1 MLRFR
6 KRILSAE
13 ILFDQF
19 FQSTVLGS
27 FCCIGL
33 NKMIM
38 FCFQCLIKSENKI
51 GSNQIN
57 DACRCHAVHLVPDDM
72 RIRSL
77 SFGYSF
83 FYFEK
88 IYGRTQRIQRDGIF
102 VIPVLTVLTK

>member
-1 MLRFR
+1 MLQFR

-19 FQSTVLGS
+19 FQSAVLGS
-27 FCCIGL
+27 FCCISL

-72 RIRSL
+72 TDTLFIV
-77 SFGYSF
+77 
-83 FYFEK
+83 
-88 IYGRTQRIQRDGIF
+88 RIQLF
-102 VIPVLTVLTK
+102 LF